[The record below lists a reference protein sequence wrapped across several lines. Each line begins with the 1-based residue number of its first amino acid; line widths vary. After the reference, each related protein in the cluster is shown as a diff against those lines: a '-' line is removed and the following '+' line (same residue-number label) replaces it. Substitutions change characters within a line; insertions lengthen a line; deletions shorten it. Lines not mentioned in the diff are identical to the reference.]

1 MKKTVLIFGGIAGLI
16 MMIMMFITMPMGENG
31 NMENGELI
39 GYTTMVIALSLI
51 FFGVKNYRDKQ
62 QGGYIKFG
70 KAFVLGLYI
79 TLLASAM
86 YALGWEIYLK
96 SNDMTAMDYIEQYYQ
111 GQADHAMENGASAA
125 EVEEMRSQGGGTWSW
140 YGNPILRFLWTMMG
154 EMFPV
159 GLLVSLIVAAILKK
173 KKPQQPS
180 IA

>member
-1 MKKTVLIFGGIAGLI
+1 MKKAVFIFGGIAGAI

-31 NMENGELI
+31 NMEGGELI
-39 GYTTMVIALSLI
+39 GYTTMVVALSLI

-62 QGGYIKFG
+62 QDGYIKFG

-79 TLLASAM
+79 TLVASAM

-96 SNDMTAMDYIEQYYQ
+96 SHGMTAMEYIGQYYK
-111 GQADHAMENGASAA
+111 GQADQAIKEGASAA
-125 EVEEMRSQGGGTWSW
+125 EVEQISSQGGEAWSW
-140 YGNPILRFLWTMMG
+140 YGNFVLRFLWTMMG

-173 KKPQQPS
+173 KKPQSS